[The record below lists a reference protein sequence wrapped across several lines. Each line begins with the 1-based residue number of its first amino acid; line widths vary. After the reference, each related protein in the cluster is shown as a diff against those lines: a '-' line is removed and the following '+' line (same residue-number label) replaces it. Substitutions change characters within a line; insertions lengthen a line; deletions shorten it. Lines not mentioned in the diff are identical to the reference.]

1 MKIRRLGRF
10 QIKIHHRKAWRR
22 GYPARVTTSLYIRS
36 VLRYRG
42 VSVPG
47 HHRPSPAG
55 PTRETLVFKVAKT
68 RFSGIARTGL
78 TICVS
83 GLDSPEF
90 SDSRVPEAVGRLP
103 DRRSLY
109 GRAVLP

>member
-1 MKIRRLGRF
+1 
-10 QIKIHHRKAWRR
+10 
-22 GYPARVTTSLYIRS
+22 
-36 VLRYRG
+36 

-103 DRRSLY
+103 DRRSLWSS
-109 GRAVLP
+109 GPTLKSRVAPLAEPT